1 MDRTAAE
8 VAGTEREE
16 GEGDRHLELLNSFR
30 GGGFRGEGRGTGLNN
45 NGVSA
50 TNSRISVYN

>member
-1 MDRTAAE
+1 MDRTAVE

-30 GGGFRGEGRGTGLNN
+30 GGGFRAARRARGEGGGGGEGRG
-45 NGVSA
+45 
-50 TNSRISVYN
+50 